1 MPASAALVAVAEPR
15 GQASPPKPKPFPTLK
30 TPIANFAK
38 SNRPRGQFGII
49 FVVLVVAIVLIILVI
64 FVVFIVF
71 VEVVVVLFFVLVLVV
86 VAKLVL

>member
-1 MPASAALVAVAEPR
+1 MGLANVAARHQERAALVAAAEPR

-49 FVVLVVAIVLIILVI
+49 DHPSLETALEPETLA
-64 FVVFIVF
+64 
-71 VEVVVVLFFVLVLVV
+71 L
-86 VAKLVL
+86 A